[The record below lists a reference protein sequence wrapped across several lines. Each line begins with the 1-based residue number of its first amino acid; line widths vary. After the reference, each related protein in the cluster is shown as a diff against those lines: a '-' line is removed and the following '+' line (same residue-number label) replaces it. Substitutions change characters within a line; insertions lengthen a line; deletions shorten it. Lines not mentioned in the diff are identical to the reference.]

1 MNGLLSS
8 VGAILVWV
16 YVFAILYL
24 FIFHFAPMGLVVCCL
39 FRFSIMILPR
49 WGNFIS
55 LPKFLFL
62 LPSIRKVDKPIGL
75 FDFH

>member
-8 VGAILVWV
+8 KGAILVFL
-16 YVFAILYL
+16 YEFAILSV
-24 FIFHFAPMGLVVCCL
+24 FHFAPMGLFVCCL

-49 WGNFIS
+49 WGNYYFSFTI
-55 LPKFLFL
+55 FFL
-62 LPSIRKVDKPIGL
+62 LPSIRKVNKPIGL

>member
-8 VGAILVWV
+8 KGAILVWV

-24 FIFHFAPMGLVVCCL
+24 FIFHFAPTGLFVCCL

-49 WGNFIS
+49 WGNYYFSFTI
-55 LPKFLFL
+55 FFL
-62 LPSIRKVDKPIGL
+62 LPSIRKVNKPIGL